1 MWILTVL
8 PEWVTHAIFAIGVL
22 GTIAGFVLGFVP
34 FVRAYKFAIQV
45 ISLLILTLGVYLEGG
60 LADSKE
66 WELRV
71 KEMEAKVAKAEAQ
84 SANKNVEIQE
94 KIVEKTK
101 VIREKGRDIIK
112 YVDKWNTK
120 EIIKEAEDEI
130 KSFGSSVKDYYLY
143 ASTKYNVRREEVIKY
158 IENCPVPKEFIDLH
172 NQAAELNKA
181 AEAKK

>member
-22 GTIAGFVLGFVP
+22 GTIAGFILGFVP

-120 EIIKEAEDEI
+120 EIIKEVEGPERI
-130 KSFGSSVKDYYLY
+130 
-143 ASTKYNVRREEVIKY
+143 RREEVIKY

-172 NQAAELNKA
+172 NQATELNKA

>member
-8 PEWVTHAIFAIGVL
+8 PEWVTHAIFAVGVL
-22 GTIAGFVLGFVP
+22 GTIAGFILGFVP

-120 EIIKEAEDEI
+120 EIIKEVEGPERI
-130 KSFGSSVKDYYLY
+130 
-143 ASTKYNVRREEVIKY
+143 RREEVIKY